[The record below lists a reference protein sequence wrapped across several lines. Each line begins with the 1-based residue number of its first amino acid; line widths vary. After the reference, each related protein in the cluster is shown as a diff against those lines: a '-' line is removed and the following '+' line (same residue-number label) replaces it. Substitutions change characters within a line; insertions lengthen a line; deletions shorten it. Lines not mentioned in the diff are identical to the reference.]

1 MKEAEP
7 EREQGKVRYCDFRG
21 ALRLSSSP
29 ERMAEVLVL
38 LDEAGGRFGRGSFVS
53 AALPCSPFGQY
64 LI

>member
-7 EREQGKVRYCDFRG
+7 EREQGQSRYCDFRD
-21 ALRLSSSP
+21 ALRLLSSP
-29 ERMAEVLVL
+29 ERLAAVLVR